1 MKRLFAILAALTVA
15 APAGA
20 FIVPPEPPPE
30 PEEPAFNTTKVD
42 LRYCFEQ
49 DKSGEMISKTY
60 NRKCV
65 EVGNQTN
72 MLWSEPEK
80 CDDFEGCVKV
90 GLLMNNDF
98 YGTAYFDDR
107 FIGTVAVF
115 KDKDSAITYFTEFTI
130 SCQGAIHDVALQG
143 INWRVNFNTVT
154 YQYDVKQLTRD
165 VCNKA
170 FNVDTQKIKRNWRY
184 LAISASCNIKFD
196 GDWEKREH
204 CKQQY
209 ILRQERLQW
218 K

>member
-1 MKRLFAILAALTVA
+1 MKKIFSILAALTVA
-15 APAGA
+15 TPVGA
-20 FIVPPEPPPE
+20 FILPPEPTPE

-80 CDDFEGCVKV
+80 CGDFEGCVKV

-107 FIGTVAVF
+107 FLGTVAVF

-130 SCQGAIHDVALQG
+130 SCQGAIHDVALEG

-154 YQYDVKQLTRD
+154 YQYDVKQLTRE

-170 FNVDTQKIKRNWRY
+170 FNVDSNKLKRGFRY
-184 LAISASCNIKFD
+184 IAGSVSCNLKHED
-196 GDWEKREH
+196 DWKKRDR
-204 CKQQY
+204 CKDNV
-209 ILRQERLQW
+209 LFRQERLHW

>member
-1 MKRLFAILAALTVA
+1 
-15 APAGA
+15 
-20 FIVPPEPPPE
+20 
-30 PEEPAFNTTKVD
+30 
-42 LRYCFEQ
+42 
-49 DKSGEMISKTY
+49 
-60 NRKCV
+60 
-65 EVGNQTN
+65 

-80 CDDFEGCVKV
+80 CGDFEGCVKV

-107 FIGTVAVF
+107 FLGTVAVF

-130 SCQGAIHDVALQG
+130 SCQGAIHDVALEG

-170 FNVDTQKIKRNWRY
+170 FNVDSSKLKSGFRYITGSVACNLRHEDDWKKRDR
-184 LAISASCNIKFD
+184 CKDNILF
-196 GDWEKREH
+196 
-204 CKQQY
+204 
-209 ILRQERLQW
+209 RQERLHW